1 VFCRLRLS
9 DGIRDL
15 VEQLIRPN
23 LDVDGR
29 KLTAIYLILNG
40 ISRITLTPIVALDFV
55 NDRYYGIAAVIL
67 GVLIVITSFK
77 GYNRTALG
85 RITALLGASLLI
97 AWGFDLTYRANA
109 FWSMQILGFVLF
121 REAIRR

>member
-1 VFCRLRLS
+1 MPVRHFINAVKC
-9 DGIRDL
+9 
-15 VEQLIRPN
+15 LINRFVYPN

-55 NDRYYGIAAVIL
+55 NDRYYGMAAVIL

-85 RITALLGASLLI
+85 RITALFGASLLI